1 MRPDATTGVVRSAAA
16 GGGPQPRRPPP
27 PHLCGGVS
35 RLRTPAYLT
44 VSVLDAVFE
53 TG

>member
-16 GGGPQPRRPPP
+16 GGGPKPRRPPP
-27 PHLCGGVS
+27 PGLCGGVS